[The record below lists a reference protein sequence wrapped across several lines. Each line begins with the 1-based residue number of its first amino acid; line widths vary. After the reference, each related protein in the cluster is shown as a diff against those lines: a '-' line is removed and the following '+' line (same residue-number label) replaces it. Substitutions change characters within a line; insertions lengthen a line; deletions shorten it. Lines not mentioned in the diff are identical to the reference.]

1 VNQVDRQRVTWKF
14 NPEISLPS
22 GDSQTLTFGTVASA
36 TKGVYWS
43 DLLVDFGGGT
53 FLEDRYTWPTAAI
66 KMVDSHTVSATDD
79 LGNNQVLPL
88 QAWISDDS
96 GLVNTWNLQSHRLRP
111 SAV

>member
-1 VNQVDRQRVTWKF
+1 MNQVDRQRVTWKF

-53 FLEDRYTWPTAAI
+53 FLEDRYTWPTAPI

-79 LGNNQVLPL
+79 LGNNQVLSL

-96 GLVNTWNLQSHRLRP
+96 GLVNTWNLQSHRLRR